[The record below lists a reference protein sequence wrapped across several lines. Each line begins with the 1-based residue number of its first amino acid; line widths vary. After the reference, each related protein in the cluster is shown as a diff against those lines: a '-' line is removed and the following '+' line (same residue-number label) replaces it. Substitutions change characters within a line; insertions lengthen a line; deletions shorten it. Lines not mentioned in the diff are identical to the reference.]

1 MAGENAQLITPQP
14 LTVELSLVFGQVTA
28 GSDPI
33 MPALYVGSL
42 FHTQPA
48 EGRFIKAEG
57 VVQGAE
63 QIWVIHADTGS
74 LFKTSPDGTG
84 AWSLSVHPGD
94 YYVVAIAP
102 SAGCAPLTHGP
113 ITVT

>member
-1 MAGENAQLITPQP
+1 MAGENAQLITPRP
-14 LTVELSLVFGQVTA
+14 LTVELSLVFGRVTT

-63 QIWVIHADTGS
+63 QVWVIHADTGS

-84 AWSLSVHPGD
+84 AWSISVHPGD
-94 YYVVAIAP
+94 YYIAAIAP
-102 SAGCAPLTHGP
+102 VISAHPVLHGP
-113 ITVT
+113 ITLS